1 MPVAGADDVF
11 ETTSRGDVAII
22 TMAHGKANA
31 LDSEFCDALAVAFN
45 ELRTAKARAVVLTG
59 QGTIF
64 SAGVDLLRTRDAGP
78 DYVRDFLPRLHRLYE
93 TIFFFPKPVVA
104 AINGHAVAGGCVL
117 ACACDR
123 RIMTREPGRIGVTE
137 LLVGL
142 PFPTLAFEIM
152 RFVTASHCF
161 EDMIFSGTTFS
172 PQDGAE
178 RGLVNEIAGAD
189 DLMDRAVAA
198 ANTLA
203 AIAPNAFALTK
214 RQSREPVMDR
224 YGRDGARFDAEV
236 TEIWTS
242 EQATRTIRD
251 YVSRTLKKK

>member
-1 MPVAGADDVF
+1 MF
-11 ETTSRGDVAII
+11 QTSPHGDVAVI

-31 LDSEFCDALAVAFN
+31 LDSEFCDALAVEFN
-45 ELRTAKARAVVLTG
+45 ELRTATARAVILAG

-64 SAGVDLLRTRDAGP
+64 SAGVNLLRALDSGP
-78 DYVRDFLPRLHRLYE
+78 DYIRDFLPRLHRLYE

-123 RIMTREPGRIGVTE
+123 RVMTHEPGRIGVTE

-152 RFVTASHCF
+152 RFVTAPHHF
-161 EDMIFSGTTFS
+161 EEVIFSGATF
-172 PQDGAE
+172 PPAEGAE
-178 RGLVNEIAGAD
+178 RGLVNDAVAGE
-189 DLMDRAVAA
+189 DLIDRAVAA
-198 ANTLA
+198 AEALA
-203 AIAPNAFALTK
+203 SIAPNAFALTK
-214 RQSREPVMDR
+214 RQSREPAMDR
-224 YGRDGARFDAEV
+224 YQRDGARFDAEV
-236 TEIWTS
+236 TQIWTS

-251 YVSRTLKKK
+251 YVSRTFKKK